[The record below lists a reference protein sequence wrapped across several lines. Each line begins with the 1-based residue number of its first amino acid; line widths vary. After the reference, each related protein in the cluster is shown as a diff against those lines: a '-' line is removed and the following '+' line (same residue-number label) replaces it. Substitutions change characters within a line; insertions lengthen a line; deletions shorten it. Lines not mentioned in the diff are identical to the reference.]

1 MTIEQSPIRLVAVDL
16 DRTLLDDNRKLSDR
30 NRRALQRCI
39 ENGVQIAVCS
49 GRDLPATRAITKD
62 WQFPCWL
69 VVQNGSLVLD
79 PDVTAIDIRTFT
91 QEQAVRVLDVLER
104 HDLPPVVYDV
114 HPNSHRVWWQRGAQ
128 AAPGVL
134 EFRRE
139 HGSTI
144 DFVDDM
150 RTVLTQD
157 ISHMEVL
164 EDASK
169 IFAAERELASD
180 SDVVTLANMSSST
193 KGRAMLGIY
202 VAGTSKEQ
210 ALARV
215 AEINGIDATGVLA
228 IGDNLNDIGMVQW
241 AGIGV
246 MVANGPDAARAVAD
260 WIAPSNN
267 DSGVAVAIEKF
278 VFTE

>member
-1 MTIEQSPIRLVAVDL
+1 MTTHHSPIRLVAIDL
-16 DRTLLDDNRKLSDR
+16 DRTLLDDNRRLSDHNHR
-30 NRRALQRCI
+30 TLERCI
-39 ENGVQIAVCS
+39 ANDVQIAVCS
-49 GRDLPATRAITKD
+49 GRDLPATRAITND
-62 WQFPCWL
+62 WKFPCWL

-79 PDVTAIDIRTFT
+79 PEGVAIDIRTFT
-91 QEQAVRVLDVLER
+91 EEQAMRVLDVLER
-104 HDLPPVVYDV
+104 HELPPVVYDV

-144 DFVDDM
+144 DIVDDM

-180 SDVVTLANMSSST
+180 PDVITLANMSASM

-202 VAGTSKEQ
+202 AAGTSKER
-210 ALARV
+210 ALSRV
-215 AEINGIDATGVLA
+215 AERIGVDASAVLA

-241 AGIGV
+241 AGVGV

-260 WIAPSNN
+260 WIAPTNN